1 MKVKAYRTLLD
12 GCRYPY
18 VVAENGNYICD
29 GRKTFMD
36 PLTIYDFCET
46 QLNMC
51 GLTDEYAYVF
61 ALDSKGKLMCLFE
74 VGHGSSHCSA
84 IGVRE
89 LFQKLILVNAAGF
102 VFAHNHPSGDP
113 TPSKEDGDLTEKI
126 KQAGKVLDVQLFD
139 HIVIGDR
146 IYYSFSEEKRI

>member
-1 MKVKAYRTLLD
+1 M
-12 GCRYPY
+12 
-18 VVAENGNYICD
+18 
-29 GRKTFMD
+29 
-36 PLTIYDFCET
+36 
-46 QLNMC
+46 
-51 GLTDEYAYVF
+51 
-61 ALDSKGKLMCLFE
+61 
-74 VGHGSSHCSA
+74 

-113 TPSKEDGDLTEKI
+113 TPSKEDADLTEKI

-146 IYYSFSEEKRI
+146 IYYSFAEEKKI